1 MAAGVGVKELNIPK
15 LIEHANKELADVDFG
30 SATIDADAYFEY
42 TFPIKFVRE
51 FAEIADL
58 YGNGIPQPKFVF
70 DLIISPN
77 DYSVIGKRASTL
89 KMENNGVSFIA
100 FRATEFIEELNEK
113 MTTSKVVRM
122 VGRPE
127 LNVFNGNASVQVQ
140 IDDLKVLDG
149 EASLF

>member
-1 MAAGVGVKELNIPK
+1 MAAGVGIKELNIPK

-30 SATIDADAYFEY
+30 SATIEADAYFEY
-42 TFPIKFVRE
+42 TFPIDFIRQ

-100 FRATEFIEELNEK
+100 FRANDFIEELNRE
-113 MTTSKVVRM
+113 MTTSRKVRL

-127 LNVFNGNASVQVQ
+127 LNEFRGNYSVQVQ
-140 IDDLKVLDG
+140 IDDMTVLEG